1 MQSEV
6 KKQKE
11 ECKLPAKNENKTF
24 RKKLRILEKAIESGL
39 KTEKDFSNLP
49 AKEYHDL
56 QKKCKF
62 RESDSDIFFE
72 LCEAIRTNKLIT
84 FLSKENSG
92 GENVE
97 TSTPNY

>member
-1 MQSEV
+1 MDS
-6 KKQKE
+6 
-11 ECKLPAKNENKTF
+11 KTLK
-24 RKKLRILEKAIESGL
+24 RKIRVLEKAIESGL
-39 KTEKDFSNLP
+39 KIEKDFSNLT

-62 RESDSDIFFE
+62 READSDIFFE

-84 FLSKENSG
+84 FLSKEDSG

-97 TSTPNY
+97 TSTPSY